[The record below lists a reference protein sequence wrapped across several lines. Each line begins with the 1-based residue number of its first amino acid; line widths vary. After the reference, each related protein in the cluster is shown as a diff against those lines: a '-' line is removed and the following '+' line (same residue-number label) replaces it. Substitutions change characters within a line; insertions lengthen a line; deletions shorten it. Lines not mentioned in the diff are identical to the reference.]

1 MRDSKFY
8 NMLVGGAP
16 LLPSSSTDATPI
28 VMTTAAAHG
37 LSTGDRVAIYAHETN
52 TNANG
57 TWTITK
63 TAADGFS
70 LDGSTATGG
79 GAGINTG
86 VWSTPPSKI
95 IDVEDFKI
103 ITMAVKSTAASLN
116 CTMQFVGS
124 VSETAPDFN
133 APIST
138 TNLYDFIDII
148 DLEDNGSIDG
158 DTGLAAAG
166 ASLTGMYQANVDGL
180 KWFSMIYKI
189 GTAGSANIDVRL
201 FTEN

>member
-16 LLPSSSTDATPI
+16 KLPTSSTNATPI
-28 VMTTAAAHG
+28 VVTTAAHG
-37 LSTGDRVAIYAHETN
+37 LATGDKVSIYAHETN
-52 TNANG
+52 TAANG
-57 TWTITK
+57 TWTITR
-63 TAADGFS
+63 TAATTFS
-70 LDGSTATGG
+70 LDGSVGNG
-79 GAGINTG
+79 VGINTG
-86 VWSTPPSKI
+86 VWSTPPARI
-95 IDVEDFKI
+95 IDVQDFKI
-103 ITMAVKSTAASLN
+103 ITMALKSTAAALN

-124 VSETAPDFN
+124 ISEDAPDFN
-133 APIST
+133 KPIST
-138 TNLYDFIDII
+138 TNLYDYIDII
-148 DLEDNGSIDG
+148 DLQDNASIDG

-201 FTEN
+201 FTE